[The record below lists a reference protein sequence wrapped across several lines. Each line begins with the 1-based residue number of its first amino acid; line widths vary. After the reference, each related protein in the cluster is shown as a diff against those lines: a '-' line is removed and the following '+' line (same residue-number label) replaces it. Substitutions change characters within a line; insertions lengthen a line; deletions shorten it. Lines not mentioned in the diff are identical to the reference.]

1 MQKIVL
7 STVTIGGLI
16 IGVSTIASASPTLP
30 ALNQDVAL
38 RTTQVEPVSYYYNHQ
53 RYKHR
58 SWDRRHRRW
67 RYY

>member
-1 MQKIVL
+1 MHTIIL
-7 STVTIGGLI
+7 RTVTIAGLI
-16 IGVSTIASASPTLP
+16 IGVSTIASASPARPLLSRDS
-30 ALNQDVAL
+30 ALQ
-38 RTTQVEPVSYYYNHQ
+38 TSQVERVDYYYNHH